1 MDTSRS
7 TEIRVGLVTV
17 VAFALLIGG
26 ILLGEGMQFGSTGT
40 QLKIRLTHSGG
51 LVAGSPVMINGVN
64 RGKVLSVQ
72 PDNASVLALVDVDD
86 ASDLRTD
93 ASARVVMLE
102 ITGGKKVE
110 IFPGMS
116 SEPFNPATQELQGT
130 TASDISDLVTQVG
143 DVSGDLVR
151 LLRRLDTITAVIAN
165 VMQDTVFMQNVST
178 IASNG
183 AVLMS
188 DARLWLERNRND
200 LSTTVADARA
210 TMSDVRRLVSTNEP
224 AVTRSVNNL
233 DARLIELERTLS
245 SADAAIVHVDSL
257 VVRLDGVVTDLKTNK
272 GFVNAA
278 MYDTNFRR
286 RIDTA
291 VMRLSGFVRSARE
304 VGVNVNV
311 GIGHR

>member
-26 ILLGEGMQFGSTGT
+26 ILLGEGMQLGPTGT
-40 QLKIRLTHSGG
+40 QLRIRLTHSGG
-51 LVAGSPVMINGVN
+51 LQAGSPVMINGVN
-64 RGKVLSVQ
+64 RGKVLSVK

-86 ASDLRTD
+86 ASELRSD
-93 ASARVVMLE
+93 ASARIVMLE

-110 IFPGMS
+110 IFPGMAK
-116 SEPFNPATQELQGT
+116 EQFNPDSQELQGT

-165 VMQDTVFMQNVST
+165 VMQDTVFMQNINT

-200 LSTTVADARA
+200 LSATVADARA
-210 TMSDVRRLVSTNEP
+210 TMSDVRKLVSTNEP

-257 VVRLDGVVTDLKTNK
+257 VVRLDDVVTDLKTNK

-278 MYDTNFRR
+278 LYDTNFRH

>member
-116 SEPFNPATQELQGT
+116 SEPFIPATQELQGT

-200 LSTTVADARA
+200 LSATVADARA

-257 VVRLDGVVTDLKTNK
+257 VVRLDGVVTDLKTSK